1 MEIRLGGHDIQLE
14 PDSDDDTP
22 KEVGLWMSDSSLEPT
37 EVLMRKEDLAL
48 ETTGLNAALHIL
60 DERSRRIITARWL
73 NSNADKNASTL
84 HDLADEFNI
93 SAERVRQIE
102 VAALKKMRDY
112 LKK

>member
-1 MEIRLGGHDIQLE
+1 
-14 PDSDDDTP
+14 
-22 KEVGLWMSDSSLEPT
+22 
-37 EVLMRKEDLAL
+37 MRKEDLAL